1 MAEAPRTGAARTQGG
16 QGVTPEEDDRHKRL
30 LQLAQTIADGKPVDW
45 DHALE
50 ADPDSSDSIEAL
62 RVLESVVA
70 AHVDPPPSI
79 PLPFTWGHLE
89 VREKIGDGAFG
100 EVFRAHDTQ
109 LRRDVALK
117 LLSSA
122 RAGSKR
128 AADQFIAEARM
139 LAQVR
144 SDHVVTVHGADIHHD
159 RPGLWTDLI
168 RGQTLEQNITI
179 SGPMSANEAVMVG
192 ADLCKALSEIHK
204 KGLVHRDVKT
214 QNVMR
219 DQSTGR
225 IVLMDFGAAAA
236 FLPDELGAKEG
247 AESVYGTPLA
257 VAPEVL
263 SGGKATPASDIYSL
277 GVLLYRLVTRRYP
290 VDASTFRELE
300 EHHRTG
306 KRQPLRDAR
315 SDLPAKFVNAVERAL
330 EPDPSRRY
338 SSVGEMERT
347 LLESIGVPGPV
358 PVNGGKPSRWRWPM
372 LAAASLAVLVVAYG
386 VLNRPHPKP
395 VKPPAVPVQSALAAT
410 ASLFRERDGKSER
423 LMPGARVMPGDKLY
437 LELTGDDV
445 MNVYVFNQDEKGSVF
460 VLFPLPGLDAANPLP
475 PKQNNRLPGSRQGI
489 PESWQVTSAGGGE
502 EIFVVASRTPLA
514 ALEQELASVP
524 RAHPGAPVQL
534 DQATLHIL
542 RGIGGTEPSEIE
554 ATKAPRLSEVLAKV
568 SQDPARS
575 KDLWVW
581 QTRLANP
588 ETQ

>member
-1 MAEAPRTGAARTQGG
+1 
-16 QGVTPEEDDRHKRL
+16 VTPEDDDRHERL
-30 LQLAQTIADGKPVDW
+30 LKLAQTIADGDPVDW

-70 AHVDPPPSI
+70 AHVDPPSSI

-100 EVFRAHDTQ
+100 EVYRALDTR
-109 LRRDVALK
+109 LRCDVALK
-117 LLSSA
+117 LLSSS

-128 AADQFIAEARM
+128 AADQFIGEARM

-144 SDHVVTVHGADIHHD
+144 SQHVVTVHGADVHQG

-168 RGQTLEQNITI
+168 RGQTLEQIITI
-179 SGPMSANEAVMVG
+179 AGQRSDREAATIGV
-192 ADLCKALSEIHK
+192 ALCQALSAIHK

-219 DQSTGR
+219 EEGSGR

-236 FLPDELGAKEG
+236 FLPGELGAREG
-247 AESVYGTPLA
+247 GESVYGTPLA

-263 SGGKATPASDIYSL
+263 AGGKATPSSDIYSL

-290 VDASTFRELE
+290 VDASTFRELQ

-306 KRQPLRDAR
+306 TRKPLRDAR
-315 SDLPAKFVNAVERAL
+315 PDLPGDFVNVVERAL
-330 EPDPSRRY
+330 EADPAHRY
-338 SSVGEMERT
+338 GSVGEMERE
-347 LLESIGVPGPV
+347 LLRIGDH
-358 PVNGGKPSRWRWPM
+358 NDHGGEARKPPKWRWPL
-372 LAAASLAVLVVAYG
+372 LAAAALAVLFVTYIAWPPTP
-386 VLNRPHPKP
+386 PHPTPP
-395 VKPPAVPVQSALAAT
+395 VVVHTALAAN
-410 ASLFRERDGKSER
+410 AKLYRERDGTSEQ
-423 LMPGARVMPGDKLY
+423 LLPGARVEPGDKLY
-437 LELTGDDV
+437 LELTGDDA

-475 PKQNNRLPGSRQGI
+475 AKQSNRLPGSRQGV
-489 PESWQVTSAGGGE
+489 PESWQVTSAGGSE
-502 EIFVVASRTPLA
+502 ELFVVASRTPLA
-514 ALEQELASVP
+514 ALEHELAAVP
-524 RAHPGAPVQL
+524 RARPGAPVELGQEV
-534 DQATLHIL
+534 LHTL
-542 RGIGGTEPSEIE
+542 RGIGGTEPSQVET
-554 ATKAPRLSEVLAKV
+554 AKAPRLSEVLAKV
-568 SQDPARS
+568 SEDPARS

-588 ETQ
+588 ESQGD

>member
-1 MAEAPRTGAARTQGG
+1 
-16 QGVTPEEDDRHKRL
+16 VTPEEDDRHKRL

-117 LLSSA
+117 LLSST

-144 SDHVVTVHGADIHHD
+144 SDHVVTVHGADIHHG

-168 RGQTLEQNITI
+168 RGQTLEQMITI
-179 SGPMSANEAVMVG
+179 SGQMSANEAVMVG
-192 ADLCKALSEIHK
+192 VDLCKALSEIHK

-219 DQSTGR
+219 DESTGR

-236 FLPDELGAKEG
+236 FLPDELGVKEG

-263 SGGKATPASDIYSL
+263 SGAKATPASDIYSL

-306 KRQPLRDAR
+306 KRQPLRDTR
-315 SDLPAKFVNAVERAL
+315 PDLPAKFVNAVERAL
-330 EPDPSRRY
+330 ESDPSRRY

-347 LLESIGVPGPV
+347 LLESIGAPV
-358 PVNGGKPSRWRWPM
+358 PVPVGGKRSRWRWPM

-386 VLNRPHPKP
+386 VLIRTYPKP

-410 ASLFRERDGKSER
+410 ASLYRERDGKSER

-437 LELTGDDV
+437 LELTGDDA

-475 PKQNNRLPGSRQGI
+475 PRQSNRLPGSRQGV

-534 DQATLHIL
+534 DQAVLHTL

-554 ATKAPRLSEVLAKV
+554 TTKAPRLSEVLAKV

-588 ETQ
+588 ENSVDSRQSF

>member
-1 MAEAPRTGAARTQGG
+1 
-16 QGVTPEEDDRHKRL
+16 VTPEEDDRHKRL
-30 LQLAQTIADGKPVDW
+30 MELAHAIADGDPVDW

-70 AHVDPPPSI
+70 AHVDPPSSI
-79 PLPFTWGHLE
+79 QLPFTWGHLE

-100 EVFRAHDTQ
+100 EVFRAHDPQ

-117 LLSSA
+117 LLSST

-139 LAQVR
+139 LAQVE
-144 SDHVVTVHGADIHHD
+144 SDHVVTVHGADIHQG

-168 RGQTLEQNITI
+168 RGQTLEQIITI
-179 SGPMSANEAVMVG
+179 SGQMSAKEAVMVG
-192 ADLCKALSEIHK
+192 VDLCMALSEIHK

-219 DQSTGR
+219 DESTHR
-225 IVLMDFGAAAA
+225 ILLMDFGAAAA

-290 VDASTFRELE
+290 VDVSTFRELE
-300 EHHRTG
+300 EHHRSG
-306 KRQPLRDAR
+306 KRQPLRDVR
-315 SDLPAKFVNAVERAL
+315 PDLPVKFVNAVERAL
-330 EPDPSRRY
+330 ESDPLRRY
-338 SSVGEMERT
+338 SSMGEMERT
-347 LLESIGVPGPV
+347 LLQSIGVSVSGHAT
-358 PVNGGKPSRWRWPM
+358 GGKRSPWRWPM
-372 LAAASLAVLVVAYG
+372 LAAASLALVVVAYG
-386 VLNRPHPKP
+386 VRDYILRHQP

-410 ASLFRERDGKSER
+410 ASLYRERDGKSER
-423 LMPGARVMPGDKLY
+423 LMPGARVVPGDKLY
-437 LELTGDDV
+437 LELTGDDA
-445 MNVYVFNQDEKGSVF
+445 MNVYIFNEDEKGSVF

-475 PKQNNRLPGSRQGI
+475 PKQSNRLPGSRQGV
-489 PESWQVTSAGGGE
+489 PESWQVTSVGGGE

-524 RAHPGAPVQL
+524 RARPGAPVEL
-534 DQATLHIL
+534 DQAALQTL

-588 ETQ
+588 ENP

>member
-1 MAEAPRTGAARTQGG
+1 M
-16 QGVTPEEDDRHKRL
+16 TPEDDDRHERL
-30 LQLAQTIADGKPVDW
+30 LKLAQTIADGDPVDW

-70 AHVDPPPSI
+70 AHVDPPSSI

-100 EVFRAHDTQ
+100 EVYRALDTR
-109 LRRDVALK
+109 LRCDVALK
-117 LLSSA
+117 LLSSS

-128 AADQFIAEARM
+128 AADQFIGEARM

-144 SDHVVTVHGADIHHD
+144 SQHVVTVHGADVHQG

-168 RGQTLEQNITI
+168 RGQTLEQIITI
-179 SGPMSANEAVMVG
+179 AGQRSDREAATIGV
-192 ADLCKALSEIHK
+192 ALCQALSAIHK

-219 DQSTGR
+219 EEGSGR

-236 FLPDELGAKEG
+236 FLPGELGAREG
-247 AESVYGTPLA
+247 GESVYGTPLA

-263 SGGKATPASDIYSL
+263 AGGKATPSSDIYSL

-290 VDASTFRELE
+290 VDASTFRELQ

-306 KRQPLRDAR
+306 TRKPLRDAR
-315 SDLPAKFVNAVERAL
+315 PDLPGDFVNVVERAL
-330 EPDPSRRY
+330 EADPAHRY
-338 SSVGEMERT
+338 GSVGEMERE
-347 LLESIGVPGPV
+347 LLRIGDH
-358 PVNGGKPSRWRWPM
+358 NDHGGEARKPPKWRWPL
-372 LAAASLAVLVVAYG
+372 LAAAALAVLFVTYIAWPPTP
-386 VLNRPHPKP
+386 PHPTPP
-395 VKPPAVPVQSALAAT
+395 VVVHTALAAN
-410 ASLFRERDGKSER
+410 AKLYRERDGTSEQ
-423 LMPGARVMPGDKLY
+423 LLPGARVEPGDKLY
-437 LELTGDDV
+437 LELTGDDA

-475 PKQNNRLPGSRQGI
+475 AKQSNRLPGSRQGV
-489 PESWQVTSAGGGE
+489 PESWQVTSAGGSE
-502 EIFVVASRTPLA
+502 ELFVVASRTPLA
-514 ALEQELASVP
+514 ALEHELAAVP
-524 RAHPGAPVQL
+524 RARPGAPVELGQEV
-534 DQATLHIL
+534 LHTL
-542 RGIGGTEPSEIE
+542 RGIGGTEPSQVET
-554 ATKAPRLSEVLAKV
+554 AKAPRLSEVLAKV
-568 SQDPARS
+568 SEDPARS

-588 ETQ
+588 ESQGD

>member
-1 MAEAPRTGAARTQGG
+1 MAEAPPDGAARTQGG

-70 AHVDPPPSI
+70 AHVDPPSSI
-79 PLPFTWGHLE
+79 ALPFTWGHLE

-139 LAQVR
+139 LAQVE
-144 SDHVVTVHGADIHHD
+144 SDHVVTVHGADIHQG

-168 RGQTLEQNITI
+168 RGQTLEQVITI
-179 SGPMSANEAVMVG
+179 SGPMSAKEAVLVG
-192 ADLCKALSEIHK
+192 VDLCMALSEIHK

-219 DQSTGR
+219 DESTHR
-225 IVLMDFGAAAA
+225 ILLMDFGAAAA
-236 FLPDELGAKEG
+236 FLPHELEAKEG

-263 SGGKATPASDIYSL
+263 SGAKATPASDIYSL

-306 KRQPLRDAR
+306 MRRPLRDAR

-338 SSVGEMERT
+338 SSVGEMERS
-347 LLESIGVPGPV
+347 LLESIGVRAPV
-358 PVNGGKPSRWRWPM
+358 RRWPM

-386 VLNRPHPKP
+386 ALNRPHPKP
-395 VKPPAVPVQSALAAT
+395 VKAPAVPVQSALAAT
-410 ASLFRERDGKSER
+410 ASLYRERDGKSER

-475 PKQNNRLPGSRQGI
+475 PRQSNRLPGSRQGV

-514 ALEQELASVP
+514 SLERELASVP
-524 RAHPGAPVQL
+524 RAHPGAPVEL
-534 DQATLHIL
+534 DQAALHTL

>member
-1 MAEAPRTGAARTQGG
+1 
-16 QGVTPEEDDRHKRL
+16 
-30 LQLAQTIADGKPVDW
+30 
-45 DHALE
+45 
-50 ADPDSSDSIEAL
+50 
-62 RVLESVVA
+62 LESVVA

-89 VREKIGDGAFG
+89 VREKVGDGAFG

-109 LRRDVALK
+109 LHRDVALK
-117 LLSSA
+117 LVSST

-139 LAQVR
+139 LAHVR
-144 SDHVVTVHGADIHHD
+144 SDHVVTVHGADIHQG

-168 RGQTLEQNITI
+168 RGQTLEQIITI
-179 SGPMSANEAVMVG
+179 SGPMSADEAVPVG
-192 ADLCKALSEIHK
+192 VALCKALSEIHK

-219 DQSTGR
+219 DESTHR
-225 IVLMDFGAAAA
+225 IMLMDFGAAAA
-236 FLPDELGAKEG
+236 FLPDELEAKEG
-247 AESVYGTPLA
+247 AGSVYGTPLA

-300 EHHRTG
+300 EHHRSG
-306 KRQPLRDAR
+306 KRKPLRDVR
-315 SDLPAKFVNAVERAL
+315 PDLPAGFVNAVERAL

-347 LLESIGVPGPV
+347 LSQSGIDGSSSATVVRPL
-358 PVNGGKPSRWRWPM
+358 RRWPM
-372 LAAASLAVLVVAYG
+372 LAAASLAVLVVGYG
-386 VLNRPHPKP
+386 IWRFIPPKP
-395 VKPPAVPVQSALAAT
+395 VPTPAVPVRSALAAN
-410 ASLFRERDGKSER
+410 ASLYRERDGKSEL

-437 LELTGDDV
+437 LELTGDDA

-475 PKQNNRLPGSRQGI
+475 PKLSNRLPGSRQGV

-514 ALEQELASVP
+514 ALEQELAAVP

-534 DQATLHIL
+534 DEAVLHTL
-542 RGIGGTEPSEIE
+542 RGIGGTEPSDVEP
-554 ATKAPRLSEVLAKV
+554 TKAPRLSEVLAKV
-568 SQDPARS
+568 SQDPARA

-588 ETQ
+588 EKPVDSGSAF